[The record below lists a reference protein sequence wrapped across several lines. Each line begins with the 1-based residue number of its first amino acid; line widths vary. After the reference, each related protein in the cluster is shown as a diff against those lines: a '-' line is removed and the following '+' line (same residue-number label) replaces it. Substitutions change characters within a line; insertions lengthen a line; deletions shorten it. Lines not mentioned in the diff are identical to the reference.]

1 MNNKKA
7 EIESHFEI
15 AKKVAMRYGFSTP
28 SDFVPT
34 KTKNIKFYKS
44 TENID
49 DKKLT
54 LCELLSS
61 YIRSDHHREK
71 KIKFIFHSNIDKES
85 SKYIKRKAGLK
96 TSQISL
102 SSIGLNDPFAEAKI
116 ISCALNILEELG
128 HKNLLVKFNSMSDK
142 QSTEQY
148 LKDLTGSIYKNID
161 YATTECIKKL
171 KDSPEEAHKFI
182 HTDKE
187 LEEMRCMIPS
197 YIKYLS
203 DKKKDHLQETIEY
216 MDDHNIPYTLSGDLF
231 ENTGH
236 TTSTLFEIIDDKT
249 NKILARGGRYDK
261 LSNIFFKRDIEV
273 VNIDFVNDTKHTG
286 KYAIKNTRN
295 LKTKIFLFHCG
306 SKKKKKVLSI
316 ISKLE
321 KGGIHVSHR
330 AHSKTVSEQL
340 DESDGRN
347 HPYILVFGQQEVANE
362 IVKIKIKKSRIV
374 KNIPIDKLVQNLKLI
389 TRLHK

>member
-1 MNNKKA
+1 MA
-7 EIESHFEI
+7 T
-15 AKKVAMRYGFSTP
+15 RYGFSTP

-34 KTKNIKFYKS
+34 KVKKIKIYKS
-44 TENID
+44 TENIGER
-49 DKKLT
+49 KAA
-54 LCELLSS
+54 LCELLGS
-61 YIRSDHHREK
+61 YIRSDHHKEK

-85 SKYIKRKAGLK
+85 SKYINRSSGLK

-116 ISCALNILEELG
+116 ISCALNILDELG

-148 LKDLTGSIYKNID
+148 LKDLSGSIYKNID

-171 KDSPEEAHKFI
+171 KKSPEEAHKFI

-231 ENTGH
+231 ENSGH
-236 TTSTLFEIIDDKT
+236 TTSTLFEIIDEKT
-249 NKILARGGRYDK
+249 NKTLARGGRYNK
-261 LSNIFFKRDIEV
+261 LSNVFFKRDIEV
-273 VNIDFVNDTKHTG
+273 VSIDFVNETKHTG
-286 KYAIKNTRN
+286 KYVIKKTRN
-295 LKTKIFLFHCG
+295 IKPKIFLFHCG
-306 SKKKKKVLSI
+306 PTAKKKVLSI

-321 KGGIHVSHR
+321 KESIHVSHK
-330 AHSKTVSEQL
+330 AHGETVSEQL
-340 DESDGRN
+340 DESGGRN
-347 HPYILVFGQQEVANE
+347 YPYILVFGQQEVANE
-362 IVKIKIKKSRIV
+362 SVKIKIKKSRIV
-374 KNIPIDKLVQNLKLI
+374 KNIPIDKLAQNLKLI